1 MQTVSSPS
9 STVPENAEA
18 NHGKRN
24 SPAASGERRRVF
36 FLVDSLQIG
45 GTETQAVEL
54 ALRLDPARYA
64 VSLGCLRMRGPLLT
78 KLAGSN
84 VSVMEWDAR
93 GGVNSLSGI
102 YQIFRLA
109 RFLRRGHFDVVHT
122 HDLWSNLLGIAAARL
137 ARVPVVISS
146 RRDLAHLAW
155 YTPRRR
161 KILRHLQ
168 SLSSAVLVNSAQ
180 IREQLV
186 REDGFR
192 PELIRVVHN
201 GIDLE
206 RFRNGVGNRE
216 RLFPGIQDC
225 KLVVNVAN
233 MHSDIKGQPTLITA
247 AREVCAKFPQARFVL
262 IGDGT
267 RKAAFESMVAELG
280 LKQNFLFLGQRH
292 DVAEL
297 LACCDIAVL
306 PSQVE
311 GFPNALLEYMA
322 AGLPAIATDVGGS
335 REVVQHGV
343 NGWLTPPN
351 DPNALAK
358 SILYLLEN
366 PAAASELA
374 HAGRERVRRDFSFE
388 RLIANVDAM
397 YTQLLNAR
405 ANSYI
410 VTVTK

>member
-1 MQTVSSPS
+1 MQTVSSSLHAS
-9 STVPENAEA
+9 SPDSEEVL
-18 NHGKRN
+18 
-24 SPAASGERRRVF
+24 SAASGGRRRVF
-36 FLVDSLQIG
+36 FLVDSLEIG

-54 ALRLDPARYA
+54 ALRLDPADYA
-64 VSLGCLRMRGPLLT
+64 VTLGCLRMRGPLLA
-78 KLAGSN
+78 KLEGTA
-84 VSVMEWDAR
+84 VSVMEWHVR
-93 GGVNSLSGI
+93 GGVNSPNGM

-109 RFLRRGHFDVVHT
+109 RFLRHNCFDVAHM
-122 HDLWSNLLGIAAARL
+122 HDLWSNLLGIPAARL

-168 SLSSAVLVNSAQ
+168 SLSSAVLVNSGQ

-186 REDGFR
+186 REDGFQ
-192 PELIRVVHN
+192 PESIRIIHN
-201 GIDLE
+201 GIDLDRFKNIRPE
-206 RFRNGVGNRE
+206 RN
-216 RLFPGIQDC
+216 RLFPGFQDC

-233 MHSDIKGQPTLITA
+233 MHSDIKGQPLLINA
-247 AREVCAKFPQARFVL
+247 AREVCASFPQARFVL

-267 RKAAFESMVAELG
+267 RRTAFESMAAKLG

-292 DVAEL
+292 DVADL

-306 PSQVE
+306 PSQAE

-335 REVVQHGV
+335 CEVVEHGV
-343 NGWLTPPN
+343 SGLLTAPD

-358 SILYLLEN
+358 SILSLLQN
-366 PAAASELA
+366 PAAALELA
-374 HAGRERVRRDFSFE
+374 RVGRERVCRDFSFD
-388 RLIANVDAM
+388 RMIANVNAM
-397 YTQLLNAR
+397 YTELLPAR
-405 ANSYI
+405 H
-410 VTVTK
+410 

>member
-1 MQTVSSPS
+1 MQTVSSSS

-18 NHGKRN
+18 NHGKQD
-24 SPAASGERRRVF
+24 SLAASGERRRVF

-64 VSLGCLRMRGPLLT
+64 VTLGCLRMKGPLLA
-78 KLAGSN
+78 KLEGSS
-84 VSVMEWDAR
+84 VSVTEWDAR
-93 GGVNSLSGI
+93 GGVNSASGI
-102 YQIFRLA
+102 YQILRLA

-122 HDLWSNLLGIAAARL
+122 HDLWSNLLGIPAARL

-146 RRDLAHLAW
+146 RRDLAHLTW

-186 REDGFR
+186 REDGFQ

-206 RFRNGVGNRE
+206 RFRNGAADRE
-216 RLFPGIQDC
+216 RLFPGLQDC
-225 KLVVNVAN
+225 RLVVNVAN
-233 MHSDIKGQPTLITA
+233 MHSDIKGQPTLIKA
-247 AREVCAKFPQARFVL
+247 AREVCSKFPQVRFVL
-262 IGDGT
+262 VGDGA
-267 RKAAFESMVAELG
+267 RRAGFESMATELG
-280 LKQNFLFLGQRH
+280 LKQNFLFLGQRQ
-292 DVAEL
+292 DVPEL
-297 LACCDIAVL
+297 LTCCDMAVL
-306 PSQVE
+306 PSRAE

-322 AGLPAIATDVGGS
+322 AGLPTAATDVGGNS
-335 REVVQHGV
+335 EIIQHGV
-343 NGWLTPPN
+343 NGLLAAPDN
-351 DPNALAK
+351 HEALAK

-374 HAGRERVRRDFSFE
+374 HAGRERLRRDFSFE
-388 RLIANVDAM
+388 RLITNVDAM
-397 YTQLLNAR
+397 YTQLLHAR
-405 ANSYI
+405 R
-410 VTVTK
+410 